1 MKIHRVSFALSI
13 FTFVVLALGATMYAE
28 ASRPTHQSE
37 SALALA
43 TPTLG
48 PTVAACPNKPNAPTL
63 LAPTDGKTISRTH
76 AYLDWTNVRCT
87 ASYYVKVRQGSQ
99 FGTTVDEK
107 GVYASNY
114 STIALAPGG
123 KYYWHVAAC
132 NARGCTGSAWFS
144 FRVPR

>member
-1 MKIHRVSFALSI
+1 MKIKRVSIALTLFVTFVGLALS
-13 FTFVVLALGATMYAE
+13 ATMYAE
-28 ASRPTHQSE
+28 ASHPTRKSE
-37 SALALA
+37 SALSRV

-63 LAPTDGKTISRTH
+63 LLPTNGKTISRTH

-107 GVYASNY
+107 GVYASN
-114 STIALAPGG
+114 
-123 KYYWHVAAC
+123 
-132 NARGCTGSAWFS
+132 
-144 FRVPR
+144 